1 MFVHLVDSFTHM
13 TTFYLSHGPDLGSCY
28 TVSLKWRMV
37 ANFGIL
43 IQSHV
48 TTMLNRT
55 QPSQARV
62 LLKWCYI
69 IKLDCSSSI
78 HTTQKIDSRTN
89 QKGCIRKIRD
99 QGRKTLGDENLD
111 LLWLFLCGTFS
122 LLFSK
127 YLSRRFP
134 YKNSQRR
141 IRFASS
147 DTRATGSQ
155 VLLRCLG
162 SYRNWFFS
170 F

>member
-134 YKNSQRR
+134 NKNSQRR

-162 SYRNWFFS
+162 SYRNWFF
-170 F
+170 